1 MIFFISL
8 LVDFSVRE
16 TPVVPTRIIQQ
27 GAKRK
32 NDFPNPKGK
41 TKKSW
46 PKHPV
51 RDFLIPTNGEKTL
64 AWEAKAKHFT
74 GKKITSIENYFKMS
88 RSFKS
93 KSHISK

>member
-1 MIFFISL
+1 MEPL
-8 LVDFSVRE
+8 
-16 TPVVPTRIIQQ
+16 PTQHIQQ
-27 GAKRK
+27 GTKRK
-32 NDFPNPKGK
+32 NPKEK
-41 TKKSW
+41 SKNEKSW

-51 RDFLIPTNGEKTL
+51 RDFLLPTNGEKTL